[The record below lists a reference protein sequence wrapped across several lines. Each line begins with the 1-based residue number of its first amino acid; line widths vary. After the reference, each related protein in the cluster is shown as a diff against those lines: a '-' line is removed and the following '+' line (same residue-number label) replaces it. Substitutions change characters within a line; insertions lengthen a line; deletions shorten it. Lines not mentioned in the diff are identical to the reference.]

1 MDRTHHTIMKTS
13 QLALAW
19 TILTQ
24 QDYVKLRAIVRF
36 RMNYLT
42 ITQIFLNKFYRLES
56 CTLAFLDDHLFV

>member
-1 MDRTHHTIMKTS
+1 M
-13 QLALAW
+13 AW
-19 TILTQ
+19 TIVIQ

-36 RMNYLT
+36 RMNYLI